1 MVILC
6 SAKRATGNQ
15 DATHTD
21 TQSTPMASKLFW
33 GCREGQTV
41 TERRTGRTTT
51 TNSNSLGA
59 VSEVEAFLQPLVC
72 SELRVSSCTN
82 ITGYDIRLRDGD
94 MMGGGGGGV
103 ARACQCSCCSR
114 LCKAPAWAAGVNGV
128 HAAAPQ
134 RSLFPVLTLHRT
146 HAQTHSIPAAE
157 HVRIYILYSIY
168 KWMTFVE

>member
-15 DATHTD
+15 DVTHS
-21 TQSTPMASKLFW
+21 QPLWSAKLFG

-51 TNSNSLGA
+51 TNSNSPGA
-59 VSEVEAFLQPLVC
+59 VSEVETFLQPLVC
-72 SELRVSSCTN
+72 SELRVSSSTN
-82 ITGYDIRLRDGD
+82 ITSYDIRLRDGD
-94 MMGGGGGGV
+94 MMGGGGGGGV

-114 LCKAPAWAAGVNGV
+114 LCKTPAWAAGVNRA

-157 HVRIYILYSIY
+157 YTYIYTLYSIY